1 MTRTKGTKD
10 FTKGRIFL
18 PMLLFALPVIAAGF
32 LQQFYNTADKIVVGQ
47 FSGNEYALGA
57 IGSTASL
64 YSLIIAL
71 CNGLS
76 MGSGVTVAHRFG
88 AHEDRA
94 LGRAVHTSFVIGT
107 AVGVFIS
114 IIGYVFCPVFLRWMG
129 TQEVYFD
136 LAVKYMRIIFLGTP
150 ASILY
155 NFGAAIMRSVGNS
168 RTPLVILGLS
178 GLLNVGFNVFFVL
191 AFGMNVDGVAYGTI
205 ISQFVSCFA
214 VWFLLARRTDSVRF
228 RFRDLCVDKRALSDA
243 VRIGLPSG
251 FQASL
256 FAISNVLL
264 ASTVNGY
271 FPDTTVEGNAV
282 SSSIGSYSAA
292 ASTGIY
298 QATLTF
304 TGQNVGAHKPDRV
317 RRTLRAGVILS
328 VVIVGILGWGSYLF
342 SDALAALFIDASRAS
357 APAVMQAVKERT
369 SVVLTCYCIAGAM
382 EVFTGHLR
390 GRKCSVT
397 PMVTT
402 LIFTCFFRIV
412 WMFFVFPHMPVTL
425 TSLYLCY
432 PISWTVTLFAH
443 VVTAA
448 WLTRHEEKKDASSVP
463 REEAS
468 A

>member
-1 MTRTKGTKD
+1 
-10 FTKGRIFL
+10 
-18 PMLLFALPVIAAGF
+18 
-32 LQQFYNTADKIVVGQ
+32 
-47 FSGNEYALGA
+47 
-57 IGSTASL
+57 
-64 YSLIIAL
+64 
-71 CNGLS
+71 

-88 AHEDRA
+88 AHEDKA
-94 LGRAVHTSFVIGT
+94 LGRAVHTSFVVGT
-107 AVGVFIS
+107 AVGILIS
-114 IIGYVFCPVFLRWMG
+114 IIGFVFCPVFLRWMG
-129 TQEVYFD
+129 TQDVYFD

-155 NFGAAIMRSVGNS
+155 NFGSAVMRSVGNS
-168 RTPLVILGLS
+168 RTPLTILGLS
-178 GLLNVGFNVFFVL
+178 GLLNVSFNVLFVL
-191 AFGMNVDGVAYGTI
+191 AFGMDVDGVAYGTI
-205 ISQFVSCFA
+205 ISQYVSCFS
-214 VWFLLARRTDSVRF
+214 VWFILSRREDSVRF
-228 RFRDLCVDKRALSDA
+228 RFRDLCVDKRALVDA

-304 TGQNVGAHKPDRV
+304 TGQNVGAQKPDRV
-317 RRTLRAGVILS
+317 KRVLFAGVILAVA
-328 VVIVGILGWGSYLF
+328 VVGFTGWGSYLF
-342 SDALAALFIDASRAS
+342 SDGLAALFIDASREN
-357 APAVMQAVKERT
+357 APAVMQTVKER
-369 SVVLTCYCIAGAM
+369 SSLVLNFYFVAAVM
-382 EVFTGHLR
+382 EVLTGHLR

-412 WMFFVFPHMPVTL
+412 WMLFIFPHMPT
-425 TSLYLCY
+425 TIFSLYLCY
-432 PISWTVTLFAH
+432 PISWSATLCAH
-443 VVTAA
+443 VITSA
-448 WLTRHEEKKDASSVP
+448 WLTHHEKKTATP
-463 REEAS
+463 ANREERAS